1 MWPMRFLISDTLALQ
16 WAASIFSVAWVES
29 LQHLTW
35 LKLAADP
42 RFSADKMPVLG
53 ERCEANN
60 NHGFYLPPLDGCPA
74 VTT

>member
-1 MWPMRFLISDTLALQ
+1 MRFLISDTLALQ

-35 LKLAADP
+35 LKRAADP
-42 RFSADKMPVLG
+42 RFSADKIPVLG

-60 NHGFYLPPLDGCPA
+60 HDFCLPPLDGCPA
-74 VTT
+74 VMT